1 MSSSSTLPANPLTRP
16 LAARPGAVTLFAQCL
31 VDTFYPEVAE
41 AVVTIFARLGMAVD
55 CPPEQTCC
63 GQPAFNAGYRRQ
75 ARAAARH
82 FIEVF
87 ENAGDIVCPSGSCVH
102 MVRHG
107 YAELF
112 ADDPGWLARSRR
124 VAERTFELTE
134 YLVDVLGVT
143 DLGARCE
150 ATLTYHDSCHLLR
163 GLGIERQPRA
173 LIGAVRGAHLVEM
186 EDADRCCGFGGTF
199 AVHYPEISTA
209 MTAEKVDHIVAS
221 GAEAVVGCDV
231 SCLMN
236 IEGVIRR
243 RRLNIRAI
251 HIARLLAAGC
261 REDLWHA

>member
-1 MSSSSTLPANPLTRP
+1 M
-16 LAARPGAVTLFAQCL
+16 
-31 VDTFYPEVAE
+31 DTFYPEVAE
-41 AVVTIFARLGMAVD
+41 AVVTIFTRLGMAVD

-107 YAELF
+107 YPMLF
-112 ADDPGWLARSRR
+112 ADEPAWLARSRR
-124 VAERTFELTE
+124 VAARTFELSE

-150 ATLTYHDSCHLLR
+150 ARLTYHDGCHLLR

-173 LIGAVRGAHLVEM
+173 LIGAVRGAQLVEM
-186 EDADRCCGFGGTF
+186 QDAARCCGFGGTF
-199 AVHYPEISTA
+199 AVHYPRISTA
-209 MTAEKVDHIVAS
+209 MTAEKVDRIAAS
-221 GAEAVVGCDV
+221 GAEAVVGCDM

-236 IEGVIRR
+236 IEGMIRR
-243 RRLNIRAI
+243 RRLDIRVV
-251 HIARLLAAGC
+251 HIARLLAAAG
-261 REDLWHA
+261 REDIRHA